1 MARIA
6 QQQRGKPAAQRSQA
20 AKTAAAAAAVLPG
33 KPLRRE
39 VNEALLLHGTQPGAL
54 LSMLAN
60 GLNERFSG
68 TNAGTAFGNGVYLA
82 EDLGKSDQYVELDE
96 RLSVSSELHQRLYD
110 SSQRHPGRPLPR
122 PRLPPGA
129 F

>member
-1 MARIA
+1 MARIV
-6 QQQRGKPAAQRSQA
+6 QQQRGKPAAQRSKA
-20 AKTAAAAAAVLPG
+20 AQTAAAAAAVLPG

-68 TNAGTAFGNGVYLA
+68 TNAGAAFGNGAYLA
-82 EDLGKSDQYVELDE
+82 EDLGKADQYAALD
-96 RLSVSSELHQRLYD
+96 SQYDHKSDLHQRLYD